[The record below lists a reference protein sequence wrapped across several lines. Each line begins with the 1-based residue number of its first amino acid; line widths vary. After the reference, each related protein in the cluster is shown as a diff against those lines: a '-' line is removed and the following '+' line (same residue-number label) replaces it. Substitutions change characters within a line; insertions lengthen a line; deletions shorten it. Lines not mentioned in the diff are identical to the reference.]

1 MTLGGV
7 ISYDPTLKKPSY
19 KINMLKIASFYVLW
33 GLLGAVTVTA
43 LVEKSPR
50 PHRQGVGACS
60 DCVGPP
66 TNIPG
71 GDPAGPPVLGFA
83 SPDRPPLGTLSPTAS
98 GSGSP
103 FSGSPAKGLFE
114 KSFGS
119 KPRRGKV
126 ARGVAGDLLANRS
139 TLPQPPRGRNAC
151 YGVLHDGL
159 HGRKPSVPGTPKAWQ
174 AGTPWGSVR
183 CRRG

>member
-1 MTLGGV
+1 M
-7 ISYDPTLKKPSY
+7 SYCIPPPKRTS
-19 KINMLKIASFYVLW
+19 KINQLKIGPSLVLW
-33 GLLGAVTVTA
+33 GLLGAVTVTGGI
-43 LVEKSPR
+43 EKSSR

-119 KPRRGKV
+119 KPRRGKEQ
-126 ARGVAGDLLANRS
+126 RGVAGDLLANRS

-151 YGVLHDGL
+151 YGVLREGL